1 VVHPAFQKGPPSCHA
16 ILLIVS
22 RTYWAG
28 DLRTGQVALFHFE
41 CKSRMMCSAD
51 GEFTA
56 SGPAVFDSMPDAEVY
71 AQKYV
76 QTNLRR
82 GCRVYDSTG
91 AIVGEYVSTVAMAE
105 ENPRGQAKRDL
116 FIGLLGLLLMPL
128 GLLFDHWVRWSM
140 FLGMALATK
149 FTMMGILKLSDGI
162 AGLIQTKS
170 R

>member
-1 VVHPAFQKGPPSCHA
+1 M
-16 ILLIVS
+16 IVS

-28 DLRTGQVALFHFE
+28 DLRAGQVALFHFDSR
-41 CKSRMMCSAD
+41 SRMMCGAD
-51 GEFTA
+51 GELTA
-56 SGPAVFDSMPDAEVY
+56 CGPAVFDSMPDAEVY

-91 AIVGEYVSTVAMAE
+91 AVVGEYVSSAAKALD
-105 ENPRGQAKRDL
+105 NPRRQAKLDL
-116 FIGLLGLLLMPL
+116 CIGLFGLLLMPL
-128 GLLFDHWVRWSM
+128 GFLFDHWVRWSM